1 MLLAGIVFL
10 TPLAAL
16 VALAILLPLAAF
28 VIAER
33 RVATVRHVL
42 ALRPPRS
49 GADLV
54 ALGSLAAVIALLAL
68 AAAQPALSET
78 RAQRVR
84 TDAEALYVVDVS
96 QSMAASSGS
105 RGKERLQRAISD
117 AIRLRA
123 SVPSIPSGV
132 ATLTDRVLPNLLPVP
147 DVAAFDATMRQTIQL
162 NQPPPRTQSVRAT
175 NFSALA
181 AIPSS
186 GYFSPSAKRRTVVL
200 LTDGESSPF
209 DASAVAKALGGT
221 QPTKLLTVQLW
232 RRNESIYEPSG
243 RTDPNYRPDPASK
256 TQLTSLANA
265 AHGEAFTEGQLGRV
279 ASALRASLGSGPT
292 RAEGRTQATHSLA
305 PYLAL
310 LALLPLALIFVRNLR
325 LRPT

>member
-1 MLLAGIVFL
+1 MPLAGVVFL

-16 VALAILLPLAAF
+16 VALATLMPVAAF

-33 RVATVRHVL
+33 RVATVRRVL
-42 ALRPPRS
+42 ALRPRRS
-49 GADLV
+49 GADVV
-54 ALGSLAAVIALLAL
+54 ALGSLAAVVALLAL

-78 RAQRVR
+78 KTQRVR

-96 QSMAASSGS
+96 QSMAASSS
-105 RGKERLQRAISD
+105 REGKQRLQRAISD

-147 DVAAFDATMRQTIQL
+147 DVAAFDATLHRTIAL
-162 NQPPPRTQSVRAT
+162 DQPPPKEQSVRAT
-175 NFSALA
+175 SFSALG

-186 GYFSPSAKRRTVVL
+186 GYFPPAAKHRTVVL

-209 DASAVAKALGGT
+209 DASAVARALGGS
-221 QPTKLLTVQLW
+221 QPTKLLAIQLW
-232 RRNESIYEPSG
+232 RRHESIYEPSG
-243 RTDPNYRPDPASK
+243 RTDPTYRPDPASK
-256 TQLTSLANA
+256 TQLASLARA
-265 AHGEAFTEGQLGRV
+265 AHGQAFGEGRLGAA

-292 RAEGRTQATHSLA
+292 RAEGHTQATHTLA

-310 LALLPLALIFVRNLR
+310 LALVPLALIFVRNLR
-325 LRPT
+325 LRRQ